1 MLNVNI
7 IGQNSNNLYRFYLV
21 FFGHYGEK
29 MKRLSSFALILTL
42 MFSQSFA
49 ASNEAQDSPVYAI
62 QKAIASLNQIAQSL
76 TYSPESMEALVL
88 EEVVPLFDFGFI
100 ANEVLL
106 VMPSNQQL
114 SNSEAQYF
122 ALRLKNNMIN
132 TLLYKLVQSQTLSL
146 SFVSAKPELGGKISV
161 KLNIRGLSQ
170 QGIYFDLWFHKNT
183 DNHWQIFDIVLNED
197 SLIKYYQAS
206 VMIKVDRLGMQGM
219 LQSI

>member
-1 MLNVNI
+1 
-7 IGQNSNNLYRFYLV
+7 
-21 FFGHYGEK
+21 
-29 MKRLSSFALILTL
+29 MKRFSACALILML

-49 ASNEAQDSPVYAI
+49 ASDEVENSPVYAI
-62 QKAIASLNQIAQSL
+62 QNAIASLNQITQSL
-76 TYSPESMEALVL
+76 TYSPESMEQLVL

-132 TLLYKLVQSQTLSL
+132 TLLYKLVQSQTLKL
-146 SFVSAKPELGGKISV
+146 AFVSAKPELGGKISV
-161 KLNIRGLSQ
+161 KLNISGLSQ

-183 DNHWQIFDIVLNED
+183 DNRWQIFDIVLNED
-197 SLIKYYQAS
+197 SLIKYYQS
-206 VMIKVDRLGMQGM
+206 TVMIKVDRFGVQGM